1 MYAHIV
7 QYFSNHKGLHMIVRE
22 EEEEEEEER
31 QASRQTVILFLVEY
45 SPYDKFCQIRW
56 TRRYINLVTA
66 I

>member
-45 SPYDKFCQIRW
+45 SPYDKFCQIR
-56 TRRYINLVTA
+56 
-66 I
+66 